1 MLFPHGP
8 VRPSK
13 ITKRIRTQRD
23 PHLPQNRSDRAESRS
38 SGALRLHSRA
48 YDAAVPT
55 LTQSR
60 AQWLRIHPSDPLIT
74 DCTQG
79 RVELSHATFDNWVT
93 KTVNF
98 LQLECDVEPGARI
111 AVRLPL
117 HWMAAVWLVSAW
129 EAGADAVLDGSPAD
143 LVVATG
149 SGDILVV
156 PDPLG
161 MAGPPAGSSAEWFF
175 PADVRAMPDQLVLP
189 DPDPGAVSGMSAEE
203 LSAAATDYAGR
214 LGLRPGDRLATK
226 LPLDHLE
233 GVLAAIATPLAVGAS
248 VVYGDAAGE
257 APTAT
262 A

>member
-1 MLFPHGP
+1 MVSRLSMPNLLAALIFSAAWCAHAQIGATLI
-8 VRPSK
+8 RQAGDSLDPS
-13 ITKRIRTQRD
+13 IRNEVD
-23 PHLPQNRSDRAESRS
+23 H
-38 SGALRLHSRA
+38 
-48 YDAAVPT
+48 
-55 LTQSR
+55 
-60 AQWLRIHPSDPLIT
+60 
-74 DCTQG
+74 
-79 RVELSHATFDNWVT
+79 
-93 KTVNF
+93 
-98 LQLECDVEPGARI
+98 
-111 AVRLPL
+111 AVR
-117 HWMAAVWLVSAW
+117 MAAVWLVSAW

-149 SGDILVV
+149 SGDIVVV

-189 DPDPGAVSGMSAEE
+189 GPDPGAVSGMSAEE